1 MKMPDQSAGA
11 WAKCGGLV
19 EVVWCAGRHRHGT
32 GSVSLEPAAARPTCT
47 TAPADTSEHHVEA
60 APCSDQASSTL

>member
-1 MKMPDQSAGA
+1 MKMPDQISRQEREQSA
-11 WAKCGGLV
+11 
-19 EVVWCAGRHRHGT
+19 VVWWRWCGAGRHRHGT

-47 TAPADTSEHHVEA
+47 TVPDDTSEHHV